1 MDYPNLSGLNNSNS
15 LINKAFSYF
24 SEHFAYFLQLAAFIY
39 LPLLTLTLFQILV
52 YFLKVKNI
60 FSSLILDIL
69 STLFGLVTPVISIAI
84 EPIIYSILTIS
95 FIQILK
101 KENTDFTTIKNIFNN
116 NLNNI
121 IKNFVIFFL
130 LFISIQQLI
139 QLVLLFPLSFQ
150 VIKQS
155 IDFET
160 LLFSESLLEKIN
172 SINLRQIII
181 NLYPETFYFT
191 ELISTIVAIIFI
203 KKYYLYLPISIVETS
218 NKIFPKIPPLNRS
231 KELTSNVKSIANK
244 LLFLAI
250 FTPYL
255 VNLINTI
262 IFTKLL
268 GLGGETANILLN
280 ISTSKQISLFISGI
294 INLFIYPIIV
304 IAVFLLY
311 LKASQILGKEEKEES
326 IFFDKE
332 NQ

>member
-1 MDYPNLSGLNNSNS
+1 MDYPNLSGLNSSNS
-15 LINKAFSYF
+15 LIKKAFYYF
-24 SEHFAYFLQLAAFIY
+24 SEHFAYFLQLAIFIY
-39 LPLLTLTLFQILV
+39 LPLLSLTLFQILV
-52 YFLKVKNI
+52 YLLKIKNI
-60 FSSLILDIL
+60 FSSLVLDIL

-84 EPIIYSILTIS
+84 EPTIYSILIIS

-130 LFISIQQLI
+130 LFISIQQLL
-139 QLVLLFPLSFQ
+139 QLLLLFPLSFQ
-150 VIKQS
+150 TIKQS

-160 LLFSESLLEKIN
+160 LLFSESILEKID
-172 SINLRQIII
+172 SINLKQIII
-181 NLYPETFYFT
+181 NLYPETFYLT
-191 ELISTIVAIIFI
+191 EFISTIIAIIFI
-203 KKYYLYLPISIVETS
+203 NKYYLYLPISIIETS
-218 NKIFPKIPPLNRS
+218 DKMPPLNRS
-231 KELTSNVKSIANK
+231 KELVSNVKNIGGK
-244 LLFLAI
+244 LLSLAI
-250 FTPYL
+250 LIPYL

-268 GLGGETANILLN
+268 GLSGQTKDILLN
-280 ISTSKQISLFISGI
+280 LSASKQISLFISGI

-311 LKASQILGKEEKEES
+311 LKASQISGKEES
-326 IFFDKE
+326 VFFNQE